1 MSTMIRIEVAYA
13 RPDTQ
18 AIVALSLPEGS
29 TIAAAIT
36 ASALAQRFPEL
47 SQAKLTAG
55 VHGHVRALD
64 TPLRE
69 GDRVEIYRPLIA
81 DPKDARHRRVALGK
95 TMKRDDGA

>member
-1 MSTMIRIEVAYA
+1 MSTMISIEVAYA

-18 AIVALSLPEGS
+18 AIVALNLPEGS
-29 TIAAAIT
+29 TIATAIS
-36 ASALAQRFPEL
+36 ASGLTERFTEL

-64 TPLRE
+64 TLLRE

-95 TMKRDDGA
+95 TMKRDDSA